1 MHLFVLEYF
10 TNLDNLAPIIY
21 KLASKN
27 QKVYICGIHPIKSF
41 KNDKLISY
49 LKKNNNVYYDDLNQ

>member
-27 QKVYICGIHPIKSF
+27 QKVYIRDPS
-41 KNDKLISY
+41 
-49 LKKNNNVYYDDLNQ
+49 NQVI